1 MEAKFSQLHMPQFVT
16 GRGSISFFSS
26 LGKKRIGIIC
36 DGRSFSDTLKEKIET
51 LAAETGAEV
60 KYLAKIYR
68 EPLIEDI
75 FEYMEDAKKF
85 EPDMILA
92 IGGGS
97 VLDTAK
103 AIHLFYENPK
113 MTFEQATI
121 PYSLPQLGKKAVHI
135 SVPTTSGTGSE
146 TTSCAVFI
154 DTETKTK
161 KLLLD
166 NTIIPHY
173 AVLDADM
180 TDTLPTSVSIATGL
194 DALTHAI
201 ESTTAK
207 NVTPFAKA
215 LAIQA
220 AVDVLENI
228 VTASIGTE
236 LTEEKKQ
243 ARETMQ
249 VAASMAGV
257 AITNS
262 CTGIAHSYDHPGPAF
277 SLPHGTV
284 CGLMLPYTM
293 KYVGAHESY
302 AEIARRLGYKG
313 NTKELTQALVDKLFE
328 MMKDLG
334 LKTCFKDLGIE
345 EEVYMKEVD
354 TWAEISIP
362 AFATAMSPANMTPE
376 KGVSMFKDCYYGTY
390 PVIE

>member
-1 MEAKFSQLHMPQFVT
+1 MGNYSQLHMPRFVT
-16 GRGSISFFSS
+16 GRGSISFFAA
-26 LGKKRIGIIC
+26 LGKKRIGIVC
-36 DGRSFSDTLKEKIET
+36 DGRSFSDALKEKIEM
-51 LAAETGAEV
+51 LAKENGAEIC
-60 KYLAKIYR
+60 YLAKIYR

-75 FEYMEDAKKF
+75 FLYMEDAKKF
-85 EPDMILA
+85 EPDMIMA

-103 AIHLFYENPK
+103 AIHLFYENPE

-121 PYSLPQLGKKAVHI
+121 PYSLPELGKKAVHV

-154 DTETKTK
+154 DAETKTK

-173 AVLDADM
+173 AILDADM
-180 TDTLPTSVSIATGL
+180 TDTLPMSVSIATGL

-201 ESTTAK
+201 ESTTAM

-215 LAIQA
+215 IAIEA
-220 AVDVLENI
+220 AVDVLENLI
-228 VTASIGTE
+228 LASVGTE
-236 LTEEKKQ
+236 LTEEKKI
-243 ARETMQ
+243 AREKMQ
-249 VAASMAGV
+249 IAASMAGV

-262 CTGIAHSYDHPGPAF
+262 CTGVAHSYDHPGPAF
-277 SLPHGTV
+277 GLPHGTV

-302 AEIARRLGYKG
+302 ATIAKRLGYSG
-313 NTKELTQALVDKLFE
+313 NEKELTQALVDRLFE
-328 MMKDLG
+328 MMKELG
-334 LKTCFKDLGIE
+334 LKLSFKELGIDE
-345 EEVYMKEVD
+345 EAYMKEVPV
-354 TWAEISIP
+354 WAEVSIP
-362 AFATAMSPANMTPE
+362 AFATAMSPAKMTQE
-376 KGVSMFKDCYYGTY
+376 KGVEMLKDCYYGTY